1 MIYLVFQDGIIIL
14 LLLYV
19 DDMLIACQDKSR
31 ILDLKKILSKRFNMK
46 DLGAT

>member
-1 MIYLVFQDGIIIL
+1 MIIL

-31 ILDLKKILSKRFNMK
+31 IQDLKMMLSEGIRHEGSRCCTE
-46 DLGAT
+46 DPW